1 MIIATLAVAISI
13 LSEIALVS
21 MNRSVLLDRL
31 SKVESLAQA
40 SKWRRLMS
48 RPIRYTYAILFRE
61 LWYRNS
67 KVERSVST
75 GTFYGQKMKI
85 YLPSSTDIYLT
96 GGKSH
101 SSEIR
106 LARFLIE
113 YLDAEQVFFDIG
125 AHYGYFTNLAALLV
139 GDKGKVFA
147 FEPSPKTFQMLSQNT
162 GDKANIYALN
172 LAVSNSDK
180 DLLFYEFP
188 NLYSEYNSINNEQYK
203 SREWYEKYQPK
214 EIKVKAVTIDDF
226 AQGKNVIPNIVKI
239 DVEGAELQVL
249 EGMREVL
256 RQSTPIVVMEYLLD
270 RDDNSA
276 HVAAAS
282 YLKDLGYYPN
292 VINNNGRITRID
304 SIAKYMESNKSDSDN
319 IVFAKEELL

>member
-1 MIIATLAVAISI
+1 
-13 LSEIALVS
+13 
-21 MNRSVLLDRL
+21 MNRSVLLDNL

-40 SKWRRLMS
+40 TKWRRLML

-61 LWYRNS
+61 LWYRNN
-67 KVERSVST
+67 KKERSVLAN
-75 GTFYGQKMKI
+75 TFYGQKLKI

-101 SSEIR
+101 NSEIR

-162 GDKANIYALN
+162 GDKANVYALN
-172 LAVSNSDK
+172 LAVSNSGK

-188 NLYSEYNSINNEQYK
+188 NLYSEYNSIDNEQYK
-203 SREWYEKYQPK
+203 SKEWYKDYQPK
-214 EIKVKAVTIDDF
+214 EIKVKAVAIDEL
-226 AQGKNVIPNIVKI
+226 AHEKNVVPSILKI
-239 DVEGAELQVL
+239 DVEGAEYQVL
-249 EGMREVL
+249 EGMSVML
-256 RQSTPIVVMEYLLD
+256 RQSSPLVVMEYLLD

-292 VINNNGRITRID
+292 VINDNGRITRIA
-304 SIAKYMESNKSDSDN
+304 SITEYMASNKIDSDN
-319 IVFAKEELL
+319 IVFAKEEL